1 MRNPPKLALDRRVDL
16 RMIVAVQ
23 VRPDRGIRVQVFAAV
38 NIFEHRAIAA
48 SDHDRLTLQ
57 PVAHLGEGM
66 PDVLVIKFREP
77 MHAKIPGYLR
87 VCARRL
93 RSAAAAPARV
103 QLWDTGP
110 PGSKCPG
117 YATLPRL

>member
-1 MRNPPKLALDRRVDL
+1 MRYAPKLAFDRRIDL
-16 RMIVAVQ
+16 WMIVTVQ

-48 SDHDRLTLQ
+48 SDHDRLALQ
-57 PVAHLGEGM
+57 PIAHLGEGM
-66 PDVLVIKFREP
+66 PHVLVIKVREP
-77 MHAKIPGYLR
+77 MHAKIPGYPR

-103 QLWDTGP
+103 QLWD
-110 PGSKCPG
+110 
-117 YATLPRL
+117 